1 MDGFLRKVSDYIFSG
16 YGEKI
21 DDLCIVLPNRR
32 AGLFLKQY
40 LSERSGKPLWSPE
53 IYSIEDFIWDLTGL
67 KKADNAEQLY
77 IFYSVYKAAEKEK
90 VESFEDFCKWAP
102 TLLSDFNETDSY
114 LADTEKLFGNL
125 SDIRDIEEWSLAG
138 SALTDFQKK
147 YLHFWSSIGQWYHTY
162 RELLLKEKIAYPG
175 LAYRMVAEQ
184 ISEIAAEK
192 KWRKIIFAGFNALS
206 AAEEKIISS
215 LLETGKADALWDADR
230 YYLDNP
236 VNEAGRFLRN
246 YRKGYFKQVQS
257 SNAAFVHIEDRLS
270 TEEKN
275 ITVAGVARMVS
286 QAKAAAHFLESL
298 PLEKRYSPE
307 TAIVLGDESLLLPLL
322 HALPKEANPINI
334 TMGFPLRST
343 PVSGLVNALF
353 QLHLNAERFNVKTA
367 LRDGKRER
375 KYYHADLVRLFRH
388 PYIRQLLSES
398 ELAEKLTAKIT
409 RKNIIFCS
417 AGQLENYFPESKD
430 SFAPVRKLLEPWT
443 DIPFALE
450 AMQSLIGML
459 RPVFSAKK
467 NEAGGEFNIEL
478 EYLFQLQLILKRAA
492 TLNEKWKI
500 GGDIKTLKALIEQQ
514 LNSSTLP
521 FLGEPLAGLQIM
533 GMLET
538 RVLDFENVILLSAN
552 ENILP
557 GGRSQHTFIIH
568 ELRKY
573 FKMPAW
579 DDKDAVTAYHF
590 YRLLQRAKNIFL
602 VYNTDQDLFS
612 NKERSRFIT
621 QLQYELPSVN
631 KKARLQ
637 EIVFDAG
644 FPSSQI
650 VPENIVV
657 PKTGNIPARLDEL
670 FAKGL
675 SPSSLNNYRN
685 CSLQFYFH
693 YVAQLREP
701 DEVQETIG
709 ADTLGTIIHKAL
721 DTIYRPHTGKLL
733 TADFFDAAQKATAH
747 SVEAAFAQF
756 YSSEESSYGKNLLA
770 KKIATRYLTDYFS
783 REKKNVPGNK
793 ERIPQISELETELR
807 YEINSNGKTILL
819 KGQADRIDK
828 TNDHVMLIDYKT
840 GAVKPNELVVGDWE
854 DIRSNPAIGKSF
866 QLIMYAW
873 LYSKMKGNDLPV
885 LSGIVSFRNLSK
897 GFMHV
902 TTPEGNAIGPESLEH
917 FENALKLLLQE
928 LMDTEKD
935 FVQTEDLAICK
946 QCAFVKICRRG

>member
-1 MDGFLRKVSDYIFSG
+1 LQKFLEKLSEYIFSG

-32 AGLFLKQY
+32 AGLFLKKY
-40 LSERSGKPLWSPE
+40 LSERSAKPLWSPE
-53 IYSIEDFIWDLTGL
+53 IYAIEDFIRDLSGL
-67 KKADNAEQLY
+67 KKTDHAEQLY
-77 IFYSVYKAAEKEK
+77 IFYSVYKSAEKEK
-90 VESFEDFCKWAP
+90 AESFEDFCKWAP
-102 TLLSDFNETDSY
+102 TLLSDFNETDAY

-125 SDIRDIEEWSLAG
+125 SDIREIEEWSLAG
-138 SALTDFQKK
+138 TALTDFQKK
-147 YLHFWSSIGQWYHTY
+147 YLHFWSSIGKWYHVY
-162 RELLLKEKIAYPG
+162 RETLLREKIAYQG
-175 LAYRMVAEQ
+175 LASRIVADQ
-184 ISEIAAEK
+184 VTAIASEK

-215 LLETGKADALWDADR
+215 LLETGKADVLWDADR

-246 YRKGYFKQVQS
+246 YRKGYFKHIQDS
-257 SNAAFVHIEDRLS
+257 GAAFEHIEDRLS

-275 ITVAGVARMVS
+275 ITVTGVARMVS
-286 QAKAAAHFLESL
+286 QAKAAAHFLATL
-298 PLEKRYSPE
+298 PPEKRYSPE

-334 TMGFPLRST
+334 TMGFPLRNT
-343 PVSGLVNALF
+343 PVAGLVNTLF
-353 QLHLNAERFNVKTA
+353 QLHINAERFNVQTA

-375 KYYHADLVRLFRH
+375 KFYHADLVRLFRH
-388 PYIRQLLSES
+388 PYIRQLLAGS

-417 AGQLENYFPESKD
+417 AGQLENYFPENKD
-430 SFAPVRKLLEPWT
+430 AFAPIRKLLEPWT
-443 DIPFALE
+443 GIPFALE
-450 AMQSLIGML
+450 TLQSLIDML
-459 RPVFSAKK
+459 RPVFTAEKDKESA
-467 NEAGGEFNIEL
+467 GFNIDL
-478 EYLFQLQLILKRAA
+478 EYLFQLQLILKRAG

-521 FLGEPLAGLQIM
+521 FSGEPLAGLQIM

-557 GGRSQHTFIIH
+557 GGRSQHTFIIY

-612 NKERSRFIT
+612 NKEKSRFIT
-621 QLQYELPSVN
+621 QLQYELPVAN
-631 KKARLQ
+631 KNAKLQ

-644 FPSSQI
+644 FPSSQLTA
-650 VPENIVV
+650 ENIIV
-657 PKTGNIPARLDEL
+657 PKTGNIPAKLDEL
-670 FAKGL
+670 FASGL
-675 SPSSLNNYRN
+675 SPSLLNSYRN
-685 CSLQFYFH
+685 CGLQFYFH
-693 YVAQLREP
+693 YVAQLHEP

-721 DTIYRPHTGKLL
+721 DAIYRPHTGQLL
-733 TADFFDAAQKATAH
+733 TADFFDHAQKSVAH
-747 SVEAAFAQF
+747 AVEAAFAQF

-770 KKIATRYLTDYFS
+770 KKMAVRFLSDYFS
-783 REKKNVPGNK
+783 REKKNVPANK
-793 ERIPQISELETELR
+793 NFIPQISELETELKF
-807 YEINSNGKTILL
+807 EITSNGKTVLF

-828 TNDHVMLIDYKT
+828 TNEHVLLIDYKT
-840 GAVKPNELVVGDWE
+840 GAVKPNELIVGDWE
-854 DIRSNPAIGKSF
+854 DIKSNPGIGKSF

-873 LYSKMKGNDLPV
+873 LYSKMRGNDLPV

-897 GFMHV
+897 GFMQV
-902 TTPEGNAIGPESLEH
+902 TTPEGNELGTESLQR
-917 FENALKLLLQE
+917 FENALRVLLEE
-928 LMDTEKD
+928 LMNTEKD
-935 FVQTEDLAICK
+935 FVQTEDVAICK